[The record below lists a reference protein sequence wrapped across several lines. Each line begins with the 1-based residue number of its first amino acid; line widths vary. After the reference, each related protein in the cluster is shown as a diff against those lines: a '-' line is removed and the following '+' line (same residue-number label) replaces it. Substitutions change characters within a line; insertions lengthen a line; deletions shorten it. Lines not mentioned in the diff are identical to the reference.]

1 MNGPVTHARR
11 KNVLVTGAAGFI
23 GEAVVAALAADG
35 DCAVTATD
43 AKPAPGGVP
52 DGVRHIAGDIA
63 DAALLT
69 RLCSEKL
76 DAVIHLAT
84 LPSGAAEKD
93 PQAAKRINLDA
104 MMALAEQV
112 SDVKNPPRFVFASSI
127 AVYTTHDVNVV
138 DDDTPVAPEL
148 FYGAHKAMAEV
159 WLAALTRR
167 GAIEAVSLRLPGIVA
182 RPRAPSGMT
191 SAFWSD
197 LFHALAT
204 GERFVSPVSA
214 KATTWLLSRPRTV
227 SNILHALNM
236 DSAAVPESRAF
247 ALPALRCAMKDLANA
262 ILNHAGQDEDLISY
276 APAEAV
282 ERIFGRYP
290 PLVTDTARTLGFRDD
305 GDLDALVRN
314 VFAGIETQKT
324 AS

>member
-1 MNGPVTHARR
+1 MTAAKR
-11 KNVLVTGAAGFI
+11 KHVLVTGASGFI

-35 DCAVTATD
+35 GYAVTATD
-43 AKPAPGGVP
+43 AKPAPAECPEGVQY
-52 DGVRHIAGDIA
+52 VAGDIS
-63 DAALLT
+63 DPALLT
-69 RLCSEKL
+69 RLCSEKI

-93 PQAAKRINLDA
+93 PQMAKRINLDA
-104 MMALAEQV
+104 TMALAERVCDQA
-112 SDVKNPPRFVFASSI
+112 SPPRVVFASSI
-127 AVYTTHDVNVV
+127 AVYTTHDGEAV
-138 DDDTPVAPEL
+138 DDATPVAPEL

-167 GAIEAVSLRLPGIVA
+167 GAIDAVSLRLPGIVA

-197 LFHALAT
+197 LFHALGN

-227 SNILHALNM
+227 WNILNALEM
-236 DSAAVPESRAF
+236 DSAAMPESRAL
-247 ALPALRCAMKDLANA
+247 ALPALRCAMKDLARA
-262 ILNHAGQDEDLISY
+262 ILNHAGQDEELISY
-276 APAEAV
+276 APSEGV

-290 PLVTDTARTLGFRDD
+290 PLVTDTARMLGFRDD
-305 GDLDALVRN
+305 GDLETLVRT
-314 VFAGIETQKT
+314 VFADIETQK
-324 AS
+324 ASS